1 MLLACPTDTQQR
13 RPTAQA
19 CDATLMKV
27 NRNTPL
33 WPDALHQQLYLADET
48 FVQRMQAQ
56 AGAPALRCTQV
67 PRRQR
72 ADPTTLSGWLAACD
86 SRDEAMWLAHQRNS
100 MTLTVVA
107 AELGLSVSRAS
118 QLDARARQGRGR
130 AKDQRPDPKG
140 V

>member
-1 MLLACPTDTQQR
+1 VRDGIVTAPGDWLWSSYPAQTGQALPPRWLDSDAVPTMLLACPTDTQQR

-72 ADPTTLSGWLAACD
+72 ADPTTLSGWL
-86 SRDEAMWLAHQRNS
+86 SRL
-100 MTLTVVA
+100 
-107 AELGLSVSRAS
+107 
-118 QLDARARQGRGR
+118 
-130 AKDQRPDPKG
+130 
-140 V
+140 